1 MANNTADEI
10 TCTILVRQSQK
21 KTLTSARASD
31 DGNKIS
37 NKTSASCSFPYGLV
51 LDNACAAQWLN
62 TVQDTRLS
70 LPLDSKRPTVDRRF
84 FCDNDERIIAGG
96 IEKIVAQGLMKRAGG
111 NESKQGAFSVHCN
124 RYTRILEYRQVGAGL
139 PPHTDGTKVCEDTG
153 LKSTHTL
160 LLFLS
165 DCAHGGET
173 VIMDGKDGWSKYE
186 KVVVNKDRVFHHGG
200 NTQRRAGDGG
210 SSMIMDVSDGD
221 EANVS
226 VGVPPRI
233 GRIVLFPH
241 EWPHAGAVCV
251 SLPKIMLRAE
261 VTILQTDDTMLATC
275 TATD

>member
-1 MANNTADEI
+1 MSNNTADEI
-10 TCTILVRQSQK
+10 TCTVLVRQSQK
-21 KTLTSARASD
+21 KTSTSARASD

-37 NKTSASCSFPYGLV
+37 STPSAFSSFPYKYGLV
-51 LDNACAAQWLN
+51 LDNACTAQWLN
-62 TVQDTRLS
+62 TVQATRLS

-84 FCDNDERIIAGG
+84 FCDNSHERIIAGG
-96 IEKIVAQGLMKRAGG
+96 IEQIVAQGLMKRAGG
-111 NESKQGAFSVHCN
+111 DNESKQGSFSVHCN

-186 KVVVNKDRVFHHGG
+186 KVVVNKDRVFRHGR
-200 NTQRRAGDGG
+200 NAQTRDGDGG

-226 VGVPPRI
+226 VGVTPRI

-261 VTILQTDDTMLATC
+261 VTILQTDDMEI
-275 TATD
+275 